1 MNDGAKAIFIGGLA
15 CGVLDIT
22 QAFIGWGL
30 EGVAPIRILQSVAS
44 GVLGR
49 ASFQGG
55 WPSAGLGLVCHF
67 VIAFGAATVYYLASR
82 KIPFM
87 TNQPVIAGL
96 LYGEIVFWF
105 MQFVV
110 VEFSRAHRRPI
121 AQWDPATIITGPIGH
136 MFLVGLPIAL
146 AIKKFAPLSS
156 LRSAL

>member
-1 MNDGAKAIFIGGLA
+1 MNQATKAILLGGLA
-15 CGVLDIT
+15 CGILDIT

-55 WPSAGLGLVCHF
+55 WPSAALGLVCHF

-87 TNQPVIAGL
+87 TEHAVLAGL

-105 MQFVV
+105 MQYVV
-110 VEFSRAHRRPI
+110 VELSRAHRRSI
-121 AQWDPATIITGPIGH
+121 SEWDWATIITGPIGH

-146 AIKKFAPLSS
+146 IVKRYAQLP
-156 LRSAL
+156 R